1 MLRPLLSV
9 RVFLRM
15 EDTMPTTGG
24 LWWQSKKRE
33 IDYYENN
40 SKNQMTYLPLD
51 NNRNGMVTKL
61 ISVLNKQF
69 LTLRIESEWTSS
81 KSFKAWAI
89 KNNNNN
95 TNNNNKKEIH
105 SNQLSITAFYTQ
117 RCVSR

>member
-24 LWWQSKKRE
+24 LWWQSKKRK

-81 KSFKAWAI
+81 KSFKAWGI
-89 KNNNNN
+89 KN
-95 TNNNNKKEIH
+95 NNNNKKEIH
-105 SNQLSITAFYTQ
+105 ANQLSITALYIQ

>member
-81 KSFKAWAI
+81 KSFKAWGI
-89 KNNNNN
+89 KNNN
-95 TNNNNKKEIH
+95 TNKKEIH
-105 SNQLSITAFYTQ
+105 ANQLSITALYIQ

>member
-69 LTLRIESEWTSS
+69 PTLRIESEWTSS
-81 KSFKAWAI
+81 KSFKAWGI
-89 KNNNNN
+89 KN
-95 TNNNNKKEIH
+95 NNNNKKEIH
-105 SNQLSITAFYTQ
+105 ANQLSITALYIQ